1 MDYNNY
7 LQLFKKNL
15 WDTCIRTNLFNGIDQ
30 SQSNNVK
37 NMFDNIIEN
46 YKTQILQNDNN
57 SDFMSNIILN
67 EFQKQIQ
74 TINKT
79 NTREERLNSQTNVF
93 NTQLEK
99 KTNEFNELMNN
110 KQPESPNFSDN
121 IEEPPLTN
129 ENLENLI
136 NQQLKERENFMN
148 KDLINNNKT
157 NDDSINKLMEKSEL
171 KTITEE
177 NQIISNVPASE
188 IFNTQTPIMNNN
200 NNNNNELLIQ
210 KINNLQNEIE
220 NINNN
225 LKILTNIMPKLLNS
239 QISILQKIK

>member
-157 NDDSINKLMEKSEL
+157 NDDSINKLMEKTEL

-188 IFNTQTPIMNNN
+188 IFNTQTPIINN